1 MTTQQPR
8 QLRRDHQQLKQAM
21 FARISFYPTLFYN
34 VFMEKVTKRNWYDR
48 VDENMIL
55 GALPFR
61 SVAPEM
67 VRQENIKAVVSM
79 NEDYELW
86 LFSNNRERWAKLGV
100 DFLQLATTDIF
111 ESPCQEKLWSGVRFI
126 NQFLPRDKRMAA
138 LKEDNVGNGSQEDR
152 VGTVYVHC
160 KAGRT
165 RSATLVGCY
174 LMMRNGWSPERAV
187 EHMRACRPHVL
198 LGSKQWEALRIFH
211 STRMT
216 SQQESSTG
224 APAARD

>member
-1 MTTQQPR
+1 
-8 QLRRDHQQLKQAM
+8 M
-21 FARISFYPTLFYN
+21 FARVTFYPTLLYN

-48 VDENMIL
+48 IDENMIL

-67 VRQENIKAVVSM
+67 VKEENIKAVVSM

-86 LFSNNRERWAKLGV
+86 LFSNNQKKWSKLGV

-111 ESPCQEKLWSGVRFI
+111 ESPCQEKLWSGVNFI
-126 NQFLPRDKRMAA
+126 NNYLPKDKRFRG
-138 LKEDNVGNGSQEDR
+138 LDGESEFREDR

-174 LMMRNGWSPERAV
+174 LMMRNGWTPERAV
-187 EHMRACRPHVL
+187 QHMRECRPHVL
-198 LGSKQWEALRIFH
+198 LGSKQWDALRIFH
-211 STRMT
+211 STRVAGET
-216 SQQESSTG
+216 SPSAT
-224 APAARD
+224 PTNN

>member
-1 MTTQQPR
+1 MM
-8 QLRRDHQQLKQAM
+8 AM
-21 FARISFYPTLFYN
+21 FARVTFYPTLFYN

-48 VDENMIL
+48 IDENMIL

-67 VRQENIKAVVSM
+67 IREENIKAVVSM

-86 LFSNNRERWAKLGV
+86 VFSNNRDKWAKLGV
-100 DFLQLATTDIF
+100 EFLQLATTDIF
-111 ESPCQEKLWSGVRFI
+111 EAPCQDKLWSGVTFI
-126 NQFLPRDKRMAA
+126 NRFLPLGRRIKTLNAS
-138 LKEDNVGNGSQEDR
+138 DNDDSFREDR

-174 LMMRNGWSPERAV
+174 LMMRNGWSPEQAV

-211 STRMT
+211 NTRIASAAPTGQGPPSTN
-216 SQQESSTG
+216 
-224 APAARD
+224 

>member
-1 MTTQQPR
+1 MT
-8 QLRRDHQQLKQAM
+8 AM
-21 FARISFYPTLFYN
+21 FARVSFYPTLFYN

-48 VDENMIL
+48 IDENMIL

-61 SVAPEM
+61 WIAPEM
-67 VRQENIKAVVSM
+67 VKQENIKAVVSM

-86 LFSNNRERWAKLGV
+86 AFSNDKKKWSKLGV

-111 ESPCQEKLWSGVRFI
+111 EAPCQEKLWSGVKFI
-126 NQFLPRDKRMAA
+126 NQFLPKEEQVSSLLNAA
-138 LKEDNVGNGSQEDR
+138 EEFKEDR

-187 EHMRACRPHVL
+187 QHMRECRSHVL
-198 LGSKQWEALRIFH
+198 LGSKQWEALRLFH
-211 STRMT
+211 DTRMT
-216 SQQESSTG
+216 ADQKPPEATTAQQ
-224 APAARD
+224 

>member
-1 MTTQQPR
+1 
-8 QLRRDHQQLKQAM
+8 M
-21 FARISFYPTLFYN
+21 FARVTFYPTLIYN

-48 VDENMIL
+48 IDENMIL

-61 SVAPEM
+61 SIAPEM
-67 VRQENIKAVVSM
+67 VQQENIKAVVSM

-86 LFSNNRERWAKLGV
+86 MFSNDKEKWSKLGV
-100 DFLQLATTDIF
+100 EFLQLATTDIF
-111 ESPCQEKLWSGVRFI
+111 EAPCQDKLWSGVNFI
-126 NQFLPRDKRMAA
+126 NRFLPKDKRMQSLVDAA
-138 LKEDNVGNGSQEDR
+138 EEFKEDR

-187 EHMRACRPHVL
+187 QHMRECRPHVL
-198 LGSKQWEALRIFH
+198 LGSKQWDALRIFH
-211 STRMT
+211 STRLGSAGQKPSEAT
-216 SQQESSTG
+216 PSSATASQ
-224 APAARD
+224 

>member
-1 MTTQQPR
+1 
-8 QLRRDHQQLKQAM
+8 M
-21 FARISFYPTLFYN
+21 FARVTFYPTLFYN

-48 VDENMIL
+48 IDENMIL

-61 SVAPEM
+61 AIAPEM
-67 VRQENIKAVVSM
+67 VQKENIKAVVSM

-86 LFSNNRERWAKLGV
+86 MFSNNKEKWSKLGV

-111 ESPCQEKLWSGVRFI
+111 EAPCQEKLWTGVKFI
-126 NQFLPRDKRMAA
+126 NRFLPKEKQISSLLDAA
-138 LKEDNVGNGSQEDR
+138 EEFREDR

-187 EHMRACRPHVL
+187 QHMRECRPHVL
-198 LGSKQWEALRIFH
+198 LGSKQWEALRVFH
-211 STRMT
+211 NTRISAADQKKPPEAAT
-216 SQQESSTG
+216 SAQQ
-224 APAARD
+224 

>member
-1 MTTQQPR
+1 MTT
-8 QLRRDHQQLKQAM
+8 RDQHHRSQAM
-21 FARISFYPTLFYN
+21 FARVSFYPTLLYN

-48 VDENMIL
+48 IDENMIL

-61 SVAPEM
+61 AVAPEL
-67 VRQENIKAVVSM
+67 VKEENIKAVVSM

-86 LFSNNRERWAKLGV
+86 LFSNDKKKWAKLGV
-100 DFLQLATTDIF
+100 EFLQLATTDIF
-111 ESPCQEKLWSGVRFI
+111 EAPCQDKLWTGVQFI
-126 NQFLPRDKRMAA
+126 NGFLPRDKRMAPC
-138 LKEDNVGNGSQEDR
+138 DPDGTQQFREDR

-187 EHMRACRPHVL
+187 QHMRECRPHVL

-211 STRMT
+211 SKRIPTI
-216 SQQESSTG
+216 
-224 APAARD
+224 PAAADAARKPDDAQ

>member
-1 MTTQQPR
+1 
-8 QLRRDHQQLKQAM
+8 M
-21 FARISFYPTLFYN
+21 FARVSFYPTLFYN

-48 VDENMIL
+48 IDENMIL

-61 SVAPEM
+61 SIAPEM
-67 VRQENIKAVVSM
+67 VKQENIKAVVSM

-86 LFSNNRERWAKLGV
+86 VFSNNKEKWSKLGV

-111 ESPCQEKLWSGVRFI
+111 EAPCQEKLWRGVKFI
-126 NQFLPRDKRMAA
+126 NQFLPKEKQMSSLLNAA
-138 LKEDNVGNGSQEDR
+138 EDFNEDR

-187 EHMRACRPHVL
+187 QHMRECRPHVL
-198 LGSKQWEALRIFH
+198 LGSKQWEALRLFH
-211 STRMT
+211 NTRISPDQKPPEAT
-216 SQQESSTG
+216 TG
-224 APAARD
+224 HQ